1 MSEITTLPI
10 PAVSNTFEI
19 KIQEAE
25 KVNLN
30 NGIPVYCINAGTQD
44 IVRLE
49 IYFDAGIIRQSK
61 PFQAFLTNHM

>member
-1 MSEITTLPI
+1 MKS
-10 PAVSNTFEI
+10 TFEI
-19 KIQEAE
+19 KIQEAQ

-49 IYFDAGIIRQSK
+49 IFRRRNYSSEQTFSGFSHQSYVDGRDY
-61 PFQAFLTNHM
+61 Q